1 MGQKCLALY
10 SGTSNRELAEEV
22 AKYLGVELG
31 EIEIRRFS
39 DGEIYAR
46 IARSVRGAEVYVIQ
60 SLGSRVNEYFMELLI
75 IIDALKRASAG
86 EVTAVIPYYA
96 YARQD
101 RKTKSREPITAKLVA
116 NLLTVAG
123 ASRVVTMDL
132 HAGQIQGFFDI
143 PVDNLSALPLFTRY
157 FQDKNLKDPV
167 VVSPDIG
174 GVTRAR
180 ALADRL
186 HTPLA
191 IIYKRRPAP
200 EVAEVE
206 EIIGDVEGRDVIICD
221 DIITTG
227 NTLFSA
233 AKLLKLKGA
242 RDIYAAVTHGILTND
257 AHKKLE
263 ESEIKELVVTNTL
276 PIPVEK
282 RVPKLTIISIGNLLG
297 EAIKRISNK
306 DSLSSLFD

>member
-1 MGQKCLALY
+1 MAHKCLALY

-22 AKYLGVELG
+22 AKYLGIELG

-46 IARSVRGAEVYVIQ
+46 ISKSVRGAEVYVIQ
-60 SLGSRVNEYFMELLI
+60 SLGSRVNEYFMELLV
-75 IIDALKRASAG
+75 IIDALKRASAD

-101 RKTKSREPITAKLVA
+101 RKTKSREPITAKLIA
-116 NLLTVAG
+116 NILTVAG

-143 PVDNLSALPLFTRY
+143 PVDNLTALPLFSRY
-157 FQDKNLKDPV
+157 FQDKNLKNPV

-180 ALADRL
+180 ALAERL

-206 EIIGDVEGRDVIICD
+206 EIIGDVEERDVIICD

-233 AKLLKLKGA
+233 AKLLRERGA

-257 AHKKLE
+257 AHKRLE
-263 ESEIKELVVTNTL
+263 ESEIKELVVTNTI

-282 RVPKLTIISIGNLLG
+282 RVSKLTIISIGNLLG

>member
-22 AKYLGVELG
+22 AKYLGIELG

-221 DIITTG
+221 DIVTTG

>member
-1 MGQKCLALY
+1 MGQRRLALY
-10 SGTSNRELAEEV
+10 TGTSNRELAEEV
-22 AKYLGVELG
+22 AKYLDVELG

-46 IARSVRGAEVYVIQ
+46 IAKSVRGAEVYVIQ
-60 SLGSRVNEYFMELLI
+60 SLGSKVNEYFMELLV
-75 IIDALKRASAG
+75 IIDALKRASAD

-116 NLLTVAG
+116 NILIVAG
-123 ASRVVTMDL
+123 ASRIVTMDL

-143 PVDNLSALPLFTRY
+143 PVDNLTALPLFARY
-157 FQDKNLKDPV
+157 FQDKNLKNPV

-180 ALADRL
+180 ALAERL
-186 HTPLA
+186 HAPLA

-206 EIIGDVEGRDVIICD
+206 EIIGEVEGKDVIVCD

-233 AKLLKLKGA
+233 ARVLRVKGA
-242 RDIYAAVTHGILTND
+242 RDIYAAITHGILTND
-257 AHKKLE
+257 SYKRLE
-263 ESEIKELVVTNTL
+263 ESEIKELVVTNTI
-276 PIPVEK
+276 PISLEK

>member
-1 MGQKCLALY
+1 MTQKILALY
-10 SGTSNRELAEEV
+10 SGTSNLKLAKEV
-22 AKYLGVELG
+22 AEYLDVELG

-46 IARSVRGAEVYVIQ
+46 IVKSVRGAEVYVIQ
-60 SLGSRVNEYFMELLI
+60 SLGNSVNEYFMELLI
-75 IIDALKRASAG
+75 IIDALKRASA
-86 EVTAVIPYYA
+86 EAVTAVIPYFA

-123 ASRVVTMDL
+123 ANRVVTMDL

-143 PVDNLSALPLFTRY
+143 PLDNLSALPLFTRY
-157 FQDKNLKDPV
+157 FQDIDLKNPV

-174 GVTRAR
+174 GVAR
-180 ALADRL
+180 AKALANRL

-206 EIIGDVEGRDVIICD
+206 EIIGDVKNKDVIICD
-221 DIITTG
+221 DIVTTG

-233 AKLLKLKGA
+233 ARLLREKGA
-242 RDIYAAVTHGILTND
+242 RDIYSAVTHGILTNN
-257 AHKKLE
+257 APE
-263 ESEIKELVVTNTL
+263 ELQKSEIKELVITNTL
-276 PIPVEK
+276 PIDESK
-282 RVPKLTIISIGNLLG
+282 IVPKLKILSVGSLLG

>member
-1 MGQKCLALY
+1 MGQRCLALY

-46 IARSVRGAEVYVIQ
+46 IAKSVRGAEVYVIQ
-60 SLGSRVNEYFMELLI
+60 SLGNRVNEYFMELLV

-101 RKTKSREPITAKLVA
+101 RKTKSREPITAKLIA
-116 NLLTVAG
+116 NILTVAG

-143 PVDNLSALPLFTRY
+143 PVDNLSALPLFARY
-157 FQDKNLKDPV
+157 FQDKELKNPV

-180 ALADRL
+180 TLANRL

-206 EIIGDVEGRDVIICD
+206 EIIGEVENRDVIICD
-221 DIITTG
+221 DIVTTG

-233 AKLLKLKGA
+233 AKLLRMRGA

-257 AHKKLE
+257 AHKRLE

-276 PIPVEK
+276 PIPLEK

>member
-1 MGQKCLALY
+1 MGQRCLALY

-46 IARSVRGAEVYVIQ
+46 IAKSVRGAEVYVIQ
-60 SLGSRVNEYFMELLI
+60 SLGSKVNEYFMELLI
-75 IIDALKRASAG
+75 IIDALKRASAD

-101 RKTKSREPITAKLVA
+101 RKTKSREPISAKLIA

-157 FQDKNLKDPV
+157 FQDKNLKNPV

-206 EIIGDVEGRDVIICD
+206 EIIGEVEERDVIICD
-221 DIITTG
+221 DIVTTG

-257 AHKKLE
+257 AHKKLQ
-263 ESEIKELVVTNTL
+263 ESEIKELVVTNTI
-276 PIPVEK
+276 PIPLEK

>member
-221 DIITTG
+221 DIVTTG

-282 RVPKLTIISIGNLLG
+282 RVPKLTIISVGNLLG

>member
-1 MGQKCLALY
+1 MGQRCLALY

-46 IARSVRGAEVYVIQ
+46 IAKSVRGAEVYVIQ
-60 SLGSRVNEYFMELLI
+60 SLGSKVNEYFMELLI
-75 IIDALKRASAG
+75 IIDALKRASAD

-101 RKTKSREPITAKLVA
+101 RKTKSREPISAKLIA

-157 FQDKNLKDPV
+157 FQDKNLKNPV

-206 EIIGDVEGRDVIICD
+206 EIIGEVEGRDVIICD
-221 DIITTG
+221 DIVTTG

-257 AHKKLE
+257 AHKKLQ

-276 PIPVEK
+276 PIPLEK

>member
-1 MGQKCLALY
+1 MIQKCLALY
-10 SGTSNRELAEEV
+10 SGTSNFVLAKEV
-22 AKYLGVELG
+22 SEYLGIELG
-31 EIEIRRFS
+31 DIEIRRFS

-46 IARSVRGAEVYVIQ
+46 IVKSVRGAEVYVIQ
-60 SLGSRVNEYFMELLI
+60 SLGNSVNEYFMELLI
-75 IIDALKRASAG
+75 IIDALKRASA
-86 EVTAVIPYYA
+86 EAVTAVIPYFA

-123 ASRVVTMDL
+123 ADRVVTMDL

-157 FQDKNLKDPV
+157 FQDMDLINPV

-174 GVTRAR
+174 GVAR
-180 ALADRL
+180 AKALANRL

-191 IIYKRRPAP
+191 IIYKRRPSP

-206 EIIGDVEGRDVIICD
+206 EIIGDVKNRDVIICD
-221 DIITTG
+221 DIVTTG

-233 AKLLKLKGA
+233 AKLLRERGA
-242 RDIYAAVTHGILTND
+242 RDIYSAVTHGILTNN
-257 AHKKLE
+257 ASE
-263 ESEIKELVVTNTL
+263 ELQKSELKELVVTNTL
-276 PIPVEK
+276 PIEESKIVS
-282 RVPKLTIISIGNLLG
+282 KLKILSVGSLLG

>member
-22 AKYLGVELG
+22 AKYLGIELG

-221 DIITTG
+221 DIVTTG

-282 RVPKLTIISIGNLLG
+282 RVPKLTIISVGNLLG

>member
-1 MGQKCLALY
+1 MGQRCLALY

-46 IARSVRGAEVYVIQ
+46 IAKSVRGAEVYVIQ
-60 SLGSRVNEYFMELLI
+60 SLGSKVNEYFMELLI
-75 IIDALKRASAG
+75 IIDALKRASAD

-101 RKTKSREPITAKLVA
+101 RKTKSREPISAKLIA

-157 FQDKNLKDPV
+157 FQDKNLKNPV

-206 EIIGDVEGRDVIICD
+206 EIIGEVEGRDVIICD
-221 DIITTG
+221 DIVTTG

-257 AHKKLE
+257 AHKKLQ
-263 ESEIKELVVTNTL
+263 ESEIKELVVTNTI
-276 PIPVEK
+276 PIPLEK

>member
-1 MGQKCLALY
+1 MGGKCLALY
-10 SGTSNRELAEEV
+10 SGTSNPELAQEV

-46 IARSVRGAEVYVIQ
+46 IVKSVRGSEVYVIQ
-60 SLGSRVNEYFMELLI
+60 SLGNPVNEFFMELLI
-75 IIDALKRASAG
+75 IIDALRRASAE
-86 EVTAVIPYYA
+86 EVTAVIPYFA

-101 RKTKSREPITAKLVA
+101 RKTKSREPISAKLIA
-116 NLLTVAG
+116 NLLTIAG

-157 FQDKNLKDPV
+157 FQDLDLYNPV

-174 GVTRAR
+174 GVARAR
-180 ALADRL
+180 SLANRL

-200 EVAEVE
+200 EVAEVD
-206 EIIGDVEGRDVIICD
+206 EIIGDVKNRDVIICD

-233 AKLLKLKGA
+233 ARLLRERGA
-242 RDIYAAVTHGILTND
+242 RDIYSAVTHGILVNN
-257 AHKKLE
+257 APE
-263 ESEIKELVVTNTL
+263 ELQKSELKELVVTNTI
-276 PIPVEK
+276 PIGEDK
-282 RVPKLTIISIGNLLG
+282 KVPKLKILSVGSLLG

>member
-1 MGQKCLALY
+1 MGQRCLALY

-22 AKYLGVELG
+22 AKYLGIDLG

-46 IARSVRGAEVYVIQ
+46 IAKSVRGAEVYVIQ
-60 SLGSRVNEYFMELLI
+60 SLGSKVNEYFMELLI
-75 IIDALKRASAG
+75 IIDALKRASAD

-101 RKTKSREPITAKLVA
+101 RKTKSREPISAKLIA

-157 FQDKNLKDPV
+157 FQDKNLKNPV

-206 EIIGDVEGRDVIICD
+206 EIIGEVEGRDVIICD
-221 DIITTG
+221 DIVTTG

-257 AHKKLE
+257 AHKKLQ
-263 ESEIKELVVTNTL
+263 ESEIKELVVTNTI
-276 PIPVEK
+276 PIPLEK

>member
-1 MGQKCLALY
+1 MGQRCLALY

-22 AKYLGVELG
+22 ARYLGVELG

-46 IARSVRGAEVYVIQ
+46 IAKSVRGAEVYVIQ
-60 SLGSRVNEYFMELLI
+60 SLGSKVNEYFMELLI
-75 IIDALKRASAG
+75 IIDALKRASAD

-101 RKTKSREPITAKLVA
+101 RKTKSREPISAKLMA

-157 FQDKNLKDPV
+157 FQDKNLKNPV

-206 EIIGDVEGRDVIICD
+206 EIIGEVDGRDVIICD
-221 DIITTG
+221 DIVTTG

-233 AKLLKLKGA
+233 AKLLRLKGA
-242 RDIYAAVTHGILTND
+242 MDIYAAVTHGILTND
-257 AHKKLE
+257 AHKKLQ

-276 PIPVEK
+276 PIPLEK

>member
-1 MGQKCLALY
+1 MGQRCLALY

-46 IARSVRGAEVYVIQ
+46 IAKSVRGAEVYVIQ
-60 SLGSRVNEYFMELLI
+60 SLGNRVNEYFMELLV
-75 IIDALKRASAG
+75 IIDALKRASAD

-101 RKTKSREPITAKLVA
+101 RKTKSREPITAKLIA
-116 NLLTVAG
+116 NILTVAG

-157 FQDKNLKDPV
+157 FQDKVLKNPV

-206 EIIGDVEGRDVIICD
+206 EIIGEVEGRDVIICD
-221 DIITTG
+221 DIVTTG

-233 AKLLKLKGA
+233 AKLLKARGA

-257 AHKKLE
+257 AHKRLE

-276 PIPVEK
+276 PIPREK
-282 RVPKLTIISIGNLLG
+282 RVSKLTIISVGNLLG

>member
-1 MGQKCLALY
+1 MTQKVLALY
-10 SGTSNRELAEEV
+10 SGTSNLTLAKEV
-22 AKYLGVELG
+22 AEYLDVELG

-46 IARSVRGAEVYVIQ
+46 IVKSVRGAEVYVIQ
-60 SLGSRVNEYFMELLI
+60 SLSNSVNEYFMELLI
-75 IIDALKRASAG
+75 IIDALKRASA
-86 EVTAVIPYYA
+86 EAVTAVIPYFA

-123 ASRVVTMDL
+123 ANRVVTMDL

-143 PVDNLSALPLFTRY
+143 PLDNLSALPLFTRY
-157 FQDKNLKDPV
+157 FQDMDLKNPV
-167 VVSPDIG
+167 VISPDIG
-174 GVTRAR
+174 GVAR
-180 ALADRL
+180 AKALANRL

-200 EVAEVE
+200 EMAEVE
-206 EIIGDVEGRDVIICD
+206 EIIGDIKNKDVIICD

-233 AKLLKLKGA
+233 ARLLREKGV
-242 RDIYAAVTHGILTND
+242 RDIYSAVTHGILTNN
-257 AHKKLE
+257 APEKLQK
-263 ESEIKELVVTNTL
+263 SEIKELVVTNTL
-276 PIPVEK
+276 PIDESK
-282 RVPKLTIISIGNLLG
+282 IVPKLKILSVGSLLG
-297 EAIKRISNK
+297 EAIKRISNN

>member
-1 MGQKCLALY
+1 MGQRCLALY
-10 SGTSNRELAEEV
+10 SGTSNLELAHEV
-22 AKYLGVELG
+22 AEYLGMELG

-46 IARSVRGAEVYVIQ
+46 IVRSVRGAEVYVIQ
-60 SLGSRVNEYFMELLI
+60 SLGGSVNEYFMELLI
-75 IIDALKRASAG
+75 IIDALKRASAE
-86 EVTAVIPYYA
+86 EVTAVIPYFA

-101 RKTKSREPITAKLVA
+101 RKTKSREPISAKLVA

-143 PVDNLSALPLFTRY
+143 PLDNLTALPLFTRY
-157 FQDKNLKDPV
+157 FQDMDLKDPV

-174 GVTRAR
+174 GVAR
-180 ALADRL
+180 AKALANRL
-186 HTPLA
+186 HTSLA
-191 IIYKRRPAP
+191 IIYKRRTAP

-206 EIIGDVEGRDVIICD
+206 EIIGNVKNKDVIIYD

-233 AKLLKLKGA
+233 AKLLRERGA
-242 RDIYAAVTHGILTND
+242 RDIYSAVTHGILTNNAPD
-257 AHKKLE
+257 ELQK
-263 ESEIKELVVTNTL
+263 SEVKELVVTNTI
-276 PIPVEK
+276 PISGFK
-282 RVPKLTIISIGNLLG
+282 IVPKLKILSVGSLLG

>member
-1 MGQKCLALY
+1 MTQKCLALY
-10 SGTSNRELAEEV
+10 SGTSNLELAREV
-22 AKYLGVELG
+22 AEYLGVELG
-31 EIEIRRFS
+31 DIEIRRFS

-46 IARSVRGAEVYVIQ
+46 IVKSVRGAEVYVIQ
-60 SLGSRVNEYFMELLI
+60 SLGNSVNEYFMELLI
-75 IIDALKRASAG
+75 IIDALKRASA
-86 EVTAVIPYYA
+86 EAVTAVIPYFA

-123 ASRVVTMDL
+123 ADRVVTMDL

-157 FQDKNLKDPV
+157 FQDMDLKNPV

-174 GVTRAR
+174 GVAR
-180 ALADRL
+180 AKALANRL

-191 IIYKRRPAP
+191 IIYKRRPSP

-206 EIIGDVEGRDVIICD
+206 EIIGDVKDRDVIICD
-221 DIITTG
+221 DIVTTG

-233 AKLLKLKGA
+233 ARLLRERGA
-242 RDIYAAVTHGILTND
+242 RDIYSAVTHGILTNN
-257 AHKKLE
+257 APE
-263 ESEIKELVVTNTL
+263 ELQKSELKELVVTNTL
-276 PIPVEK
+276 PINK
-282 RVPKLTIISIGNLLG
+282 SKIVPKLKILSVGSLLG

>member
-1 MGQKCLALY
+1 MGQRCLALY

-22 AKYLGVELG
+22 AKYLGIELG

-46 IARSVRGAEVYVIQ
+46 IAKSVRGAEVYVIQ
-60 SLGSRVNEYFMELLI
+60 SLGSKVNEYFMELLI
-75 IIDALKRASAG
+75 IIDALKRASAD

-101 RKTKSREPITAKLVA
+101 RKTKSREPISAKLIA

-157 FQDKNLKDPV
+157 FQDKNLKNPV

-206 EIIGDVEGRDVIICD
+206 EIIGEVEGRDVIICD
-221 DIITTG
+221 DIVTTG

-257 AHKKLE
+257 AHKKLQ
-263 ESEIKELVVTNTL
+263 ESEIKELVVTNTI
-276 PIPVEK
+276 PIPLEK

>member
-1 MGQKCLALY
+1 MGQRCLALY

-22 AKYLGVELG
+22 AKYLGIELG

-46 IARSVRGAEVYVIQ
+46 IAKSVRGAEVYVIQ
-60 SLGSRVNEYFMELLI
+60 SLGSKVNEYFMELLI
-75 IIDALKRASAG
+75 IIDALKRASAD

-101 RKTKSREPITAKLVA
+101 RKTKSREPISAKLIA

-157 FQDKNLKDPV
+157 FQDKNLKNPV

-206 EIIGDVEGRDVIICD
+206 EIIGEVEERDVIICD
-221 DIITTG
+221 DIVTTG

-257 AHKKLE
+257 AHKKLQ
-263 ESEIKELVVTNTL
+263 ESEIKELVVTNTI
-276 PIPVEK
+276 PIPLEK
-282 RVPKLTIISIGNLLG
+282 RVPRLTIISIGNLLG

>member
-1 MGQKCLALY
+1 MGQRCLALF
-10 SGTSNRELAEEV
+10 SGTSNPELAQEV
-22 AKYLGVELG
+22 AEYLGVELG

-46 IARSVRGAEVYVIQ
+46 ILKSVRGAEVYVIQ
-60 SLGSRVNEYFMELLI
+60 SLGSSVNEFFMELLI
-75 IIDALKRASAG
+75 IIDALKRASAE
-86 EVTAVIPYYA
+86 EVTAVIPYFA

-101 RKTKSREPITAKLVA
+101 RKTKSREPISAKLVA

-143 PVDNLSALPLFTRY
+143 PVDNLTALPLFTRY
-157 FQDKNLKDPV
+157 FQDMDLKDPV

-174 GVTRAR
+174 GVARAR
-180 ALADRL
+180 ALANRL

-206 EIIGDVEGRDVIICD
+206 EIIGDVKNRDVIICD
-221 DIITTG
+221 DIVTTG

-233 AKLLKLKGA
+233 AKLLRERGA
-242 RDIYAAVTHGILTND
+242 RDIYSAVTHGILTNN
-257 AHKKLE
+257 AAE
-263 ESEIKELVVTNTL
+263 ELQISELKELVITNT
-276 PIPVEK
+276 IPVKESK
-282 RVPKLTIISIGNLLG
+282 RVPKLKILSVGNLLG

>member
-1 MGQKCLALY
+1 MGERCLALY

-46 IARSVRGAEVYVIQ
+46 IAKSVRGAEVYVIQ
-60 SLGSRVNEYFMELLI
+60 SLGSKVNEYFMELLI
-75 IIDALKRASAG
+75 IIDALKRASAD

-101 RKTKSREPITAKLVA
+101 RKTKSREPISAKLMA

-157 FQDKNLKDPV
+157 FQDKNLKNPV

-206 EIIGDVEGRDVIICD
+206 EIIGEVEERDVIICD
-221 DIITTG
+221 DIVTTG

-257 AHKKLE
+257 AHKKLQ
-263 ESEIKELVVTNTL
+263 ESEIKELVVTNTI
-276 PIPVEK
+276 PIPLEK

>member
-1 MGQKCLALY
+1 MGGKCLALY
-10 SGTSNRELAEEV
+10 SGTSNPELAQEV

-46 IARSVRGAEVYVIQ
+46 IVKSVRGSEVYVIQ
-60 SLGSRVNEYFMELLI
+60 SLRNPVNEFFMELLI
-75 IIDALKRASAG
+75 IIDALRRASAE
-86 EVTAVIPYYA
+86 EVTAVIPYFA

-101 RKTKSREPITAKLVA
+101 RKTKSREPISAKLIA
-116 NLLTVAG
+116 NLLTIAG

-157 FQDKNLKDPV
+157 FQDLDLYNPV

-174 GVTRAR
+174 GVARAR
-180 ALADRL
+180 SLANRL

-200 EVAEVE
+200 EVAEVD
-206 EIIGDVEGRDVIICD
+206 EIIGDVKNRDVIICD

-233 AKLLKLKGA
+233 ARLLRERGA
-242 RDIYAAVTHGILTND
+242 RDIYSTVTHGILVNN
-257 AHKKLE
+257 APE
-263 ESEIKELVVTNTL
+263 ELQKSELKELVVTNTI
-276 PIPVEK
+276 PIGEDK
-282 RVPKLTIISIGNLLG
+282 KVPKLKILSVGSLLG

>member
-1 MGQKCLALY
+1 MTQKCLALY
-10 SGTSNRELAEEV
+10 SGTSNPALAQEV
-22 AKYLGVELG
+22 ADYLGVELG
-31 EIEIRRFS
+31 DIEIRRFS

-46 IARSVRGAEVYVIQ
+46 IVKSVRGAEVYVIQ
-60 SLGSRVNEYFMELLI
+60 SLGSSVNEYFMELLI
-75 IIDALKRASAG
+75 IIDALKRASA
-86 EVTAVIPYYA
+86 EAVTAVIPYFA

-123 ASRVVTMDL
+123 ADRVVTMDL

-157 FQDKNLKDPV
+157 FQDMELKNPV

-174 GVTRAR
+174 GVAR
-180 ALADRL
+180 AKALANRL

-191 IIYKRRPAP
+191 IIYKRRPSP

-206 EIIGDVEGRDVIICD
+206 EIIGDVKDRDVIICD
-221 DIITTG
+221 DIVTTG

-233 AKLLKLKGA
+233 AKLLREKGA
-242 RDIYAAVTHGILTND
+242 RDIYSAVTHGILTNN
-257 AHKKLE
+257 ASE
-263 ESEIKELVVTNTL
+263 ELQKSEIKELVVTNTL
-276 PIPVEK
+276 PIDK
-282 RVPKLTIISIGNLLG
+282 IKIVPKLKILSIGSLLG
-297 EAIKRISNK
+297 EAIRRISNK

>member
-1 MGQKCLALY
+1 MGQRCLALF
-10 SGTSNRELAEEV
+10 SGTSNPELAQEV
-22 AKYLGVELG
+22 AEYLGVELG

-46 IARSVRGAEVYVIQ
+46 IVKSVRGAEVYVIQ
-60 SLGSRVNEYFMELLI
+60 SLGNSVNEFFMELLI
-75 IIDALKRASAG
+75 IIDALKRASAE
-86 EVTAVIPYYA
+86 EVTAVIPYFA

-101 RKTKSREPITAKLVA
+101 RKTKSREPISAKLVA

-143 PVDNLSALPLFTRY
+143 PVDNLTALPLFTRY
-157 FQDKNLKDPV
+157 FQDMDLRDPV

-174 GVTRAR
+174 GVARAR
-180 ALADRL
+180 ALANRL

-191 IIYKRRPAP
+191 IIYKRRLAP

-206 EIIGDVEGRDVIICD
+206 EIIGDVKNRDVIICD
-221 DIITTG
+221 DIVSTG

-233 AKLLKLKGA
+233 AKLLRERGA
-242 RDIYAAVTHGILTND
+242 RDIYSAVTHGILTNN
-257 AHKKLE
+257 AAE
-263 ESEIKELVVTNTL
+263 ELQKSELKELVITNT
-276 PIPVEK
+276 IPVKESK
-282 RVPKLTIISIGNLLG
+282 KVPKLKILSVGNLLG

>member
-1 MGQKCLALY
+1 MTQKVLALY
-10 SGTSNRELAEEV
+10 SGTSNLTLAKEV
-22 AKYLGVELG
+22 AEYLDVELG

-46 IARSVRGAEVYVIQ
+46 IVKSVRGAEVYVIQ
-60 SLGSRVNEYFMELLI
+60 SLSNSVNEYFMELLI
-75 IIDALKRASAG
+75 IIDALKRASA
-86 EVTAVIPYYA
+86 EAVTAVIPYFA

-123 ASRVVTMDL
+123 ANRVVTMDL

-143 PVDNLSALPLFTRY
+143 PLDNLSALPLFTRY
-157 FQDKNLKDPV
+157 FQDMDLKNPV
-167 VVSPDIG
+167 VISPDIG
-174 GVTRAR
+174 GVAR
-180 ALADRL
+180 AKALANRL

-200 EVAEVE
+200 EMAEVE
-206 EIIGDVEGRDVIICD
+206 EIIGDIKNKDVIICD

-233 AKLLKLKGA
+233 ARLLKEKGA
-242 RDIYAAVTHGILTND
+242 RDIYSAVTHGILTNN
-257 AHKKLE
+257 APEKLQK
-263 ESEIKELVVTNTL
+263 SELKELVVTNTL
-276 PIPVEK
+276 PIDESK
-282 RVPKLTIISIGNLLG
+282 IVPKLKILSVGSLLG
-297 EAIKRISNK
+297 EAIKRISNN

>member
-1 MGQKCLALY
+1 MGQRCLALY

-22 AKYLGVELG
+22 AKYLGIELG

-46 IARSVRGAEVYVIQ
+46 IAKSVRGAEVYVIQ
-60 SLGSRVNEYFMELLI
+60 SLGSKVNEYFMELLI
-75 IIDALKRASAG
+75 IIDALKRASAD

-101 RKTKSREPITAKLVA
+101 RKTKSREPISAKLIA

-157 FQDKNLKDPV
+157 FQDKNLKNPV

-206 EIIGDVEGRDVIICD
+206 EIIGEVEGRDVIICD
-221 DIITTG
+221 DIVTTG

-257 AHKKLE
+257 AHKKLQ
-263 ESEIKELVVTNTL
+263 ESEIKELVVTNTI
-276 PIPVEK
+276 PIPLEK
-282 RVPKLTIISIGNLLG
+282 RVPRLTIISIGNLLG

>member
-1 MGQKCLALY
+1 MGQRCLALY

-46 IARSVRGAEVYVIQ
+46 IAKSVRGAEVYVIQ
-60 SLGSRVNEYFMELLI
+60 SLGNGVNEYFMELLV
-75 IIDALKRASAG
+75 IIDALKRASAD

-101 RKTKSREPITAKLVA
+101 RKTKSREPITAKLIA
-116 NLLTVAG
+116 NILTVAG

-143 PVDNLSALPLFTRY
+143 PVDNLTALPLFTRY
-157 FQDKNLKDPV
+157 FQDKALKNPV

-206 EIIGDVEGRDVIICD
+206 EIIGEVEGRDVIICD

-233 AKLLKLKGA
+233 AKLLKARGA
-242 RDIYAAVTHGILTND
+242 KDIYAAVTHGILTND
-257 AHKKLE
+257 AHKRLE

-276 PIPVEK
+276 PIPREK
-282 RVPKLTIISIGNLLG
+282 RVSKLTIISVGNLLG